1 MIDKIFE
8 ELKVEARTGEVK
20 YFRNDDLMKAR
31 IQFNIVD
38 DNISTDIPNFYIK
51 DSSSFNK
58 LLYEYTHIALKFYN
72 LELNYNNVKKI
83 LSFLFVNITKDEMN
97 CLEEYLIKYIN
108 FYEDQLLK
116 EKNGEKNTTLG
127 NLKYEIDI
135 QSFQQETPYC
145 FKSYFDNGLS
155 KFALPRI
162 SFGISNGVCYV
173 YAIQNKDSKINANS
187 KYNFEVKEKLKTI
200 NRGISKYRNVTPSFV
215 VALSLFLSV
224 LKENDITQIKVVTPL
239 PIRQKN
245 REFSSNMKIKFYAM
259 RADITKEEVE
269 LFKKEVEEKRLNDDY
284 NSTIKFVNCFNR
296 LKLHFDNIFLNNGL
310 DEEITLSI
318 IDLITKNEFLT
329 EIVKEKER

>member
-20 YFRNDDLMKAR
+20 YFRNEDLMKVR
-31 IQFNIVD
+31 IQYNIVD
-38 DNISTDIPNFYIK
+38 DNISIDMPNIYIK
-51 DSSSFNK
+51 DNNNFKK
-58 LLYEYTHIALKFYN
+58 LLYKYIDIALKFYN
-72 LELNYNNVKKI
+72 LELNDNNIKKI

-116 EKNGEKNTTLG
+116 EKHGEKNTTLG

-173 YAIQNKDSKINANS
+173 YAIQNKDSKINTNS

-200 NRGISKYRNVTPSFV
+200 NSGISKYRNVTPSFV

-269 LFKKEVEEKRLNDDY
+269 LFKKEIEEKRLNDDY

-296 LKLHFDNIFLNNGL
+296 LKLHFDNIFLNNDL
-310 DEEITLSI
+310 DEIITLNI